1 MADRVDEKTR
11 KVLRELVDGLTK
23 ERDQLLEEKERL
35 QNQVTESAQIITAL
49 RAKCEALNCG
59 VESALE
65 ERDEAR
71 AEAVGLRERL
81 KTYTAQLNRISGER
95 EHEYDLAEKCILAL
109 IMDASYAHGPVELR
123 LGELDEFEDSCKKI
137 VLTSAPDGVIRELME
152 SDLVSHVEL
161 NYGGMEIHPIP
172 RGLYG
177 IHGV

>member
-11 KVLRELVDGLTK
+11 KVLRELVDDLTK
-23 ERDQLLEEKERL
+23 ERDQLLEEKEQLRNKL
-35 QNQVTESAQIITAL
+35 TESDQIITVL
-49 RAKCEALNCG
+49 RAKHEDMKCG
-59 VESALE
+59 MESALE

-81 KTYTAQLNRISGER
+81 KTYTAQLNRIRGER

-109 IMDASYAHGPVELR
+109 IMDASYAHGPVELQ
-123 LGELDEFEDSCKKI
+123 LGELDEFEDSCKRI

-161 NYGGMEIHPIP
+161 SYGGMEIHPIP

>member
-1 MADRVDEKTR
+1 MADRVDEKTG
-11 KVLRELVDGLTK
+11 KVLRELVDDLTK
-23 ERDQLLEEKERL
+23 ERDQLLEEKEQLRNKL
-35 QNQVTESAQIITAL
+35 TESDQIITVL
-49 RAKCEALNCG
+49 RAKYEDMECG
-59 VESALE
+59 MESALE

-81 KTYTAQLNRISGER
+81 KTYTAQLNRIGGDR

-109 IMDASYAHGPVELR
+109 IMDTSYAHGPVELQ
-123 LGELDEFEDSCKKI
+123 LGDLDEFEDSCKKI

-161 NYGGMEIHPIP
+161 SYGGMEIHPIP

-177 IHGV
+177 IHGI

>member
-1 MADRVDEKTR
+1 MADRVDEKTG
-11 KVLRELVDGLTK
+11 KVLRELVDDLTK

-35 QNQVTESAQIITAL
+35 RNKLTESDQIITVL
-49 RAKCEALNCG
+49 RAKYEDMKCG
-59 VESALE
+59 MESALE

-81 KTYTAQLNRISGER
+81 KTYTAQLNRIGGDR
-95 EHEYDLAEKCILAL
+95 ENEYDLAEKCILAL
-109 IMDASYAHGPVELR
+109 IMDASYAYGPVELQ
-123 LGELDEFEDSCKKI
+123 LGELDEFEDSCKRI

-161 NYGGMEIHPIP
+161 SYGGMEIHPIP

>member
-35 QNQVTESAQIITAL
+35 QNQVTESAQIIADI
-49 RAKCEALNCG
+49 RSKYEALNCG
-59 VESALE
+59 MESALE

-71 AEAVGLRERL
+71 AEAVSLRERL

-123 LGELDEFEDSCKKI
+123 LGELDEFDYSCKKI

-161 NYGGMEIHPIP
+161 SYGGMEIHPIP